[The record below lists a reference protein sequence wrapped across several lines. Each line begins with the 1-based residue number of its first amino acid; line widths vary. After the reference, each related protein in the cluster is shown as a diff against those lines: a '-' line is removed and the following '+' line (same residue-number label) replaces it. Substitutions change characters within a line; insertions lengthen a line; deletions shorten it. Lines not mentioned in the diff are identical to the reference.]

1 MRTSFF
7 TLLLFIIFIS
17 GGVSQEK
24 DTLSVTLDISITKF
38 NKGRILIAL
47 YESEESY
54 MKESY
59 KSADVLVKNNKAK
72 FIFHSIKGGVYA
84 FSFFHDL
91 NNNKKLDTNFLGI
104 PKEPYGF
111 SNNKKGSF
119 GPPKFSE
126 ASLEI
131 NKNSNYKISIE

>member
-38 NKGRILIAL
+38 NKGSILIAL

-72 FIFHSIKGGVYA
+72 FIFHSIKKGVYA

-111 SNNKKGSF
+111 SNNKKGRF

>member
-1 MRTSFF
+1 M
-7 TLLLFIIFIS
+7 
-17 GGVSQEK
+17 
-24 DTLSVTLDISITKF
+24 
-38 NKGRILIAL
+38 
-47 YESEESY
+47 
-54 MKESY
+54 
-59 KSADVLVKNNKAK
+59 
-72 FIFHSIKGGVYA
+72 YA

-111 SNNKKGSF
+111 SNNKKGRF

-131 NKNSNYKISIE
+131 NKNSYYKISIE

>member
-1 MRTSFF
+1 MKTALLTFLILINLTSS
-7 TLLLFIIFIS
+7 IYS
-17 GGVSQEK
+17 QDKASVSIHI
-24 DTLSVTLDISITKF
+24 DITPTKF
-38 NKGRILIAL
+38 NKGSVLIAL

-54 MKESY
+54 MKDIY
-59 KSADVLVKNNKAK
+59 KSADVLVKDNKAQFTFQSLK
-72 FIFHSIKGGVYA
+72 KGVYA

-111 SNNKKGSF
+111 SNDKKGRF

-126 ASLEI
+126 ASLKI
-131 NKNSNYKISIE
+131 NKNSSFKISIE

>member
-17 GGVSQEK
+17 SGVSQEK

-38 NKGRILIAL
+38 NKGSILIAL

-59 KSADVLVKNNKAK
+59 KSADILVKNNKAK
-72 FIFHSIKGGVYA
+72 FIFHSIKKGVYA

-111 SNNKKGSF
+111 SNNKKGRF
-119 GPPKFSE
+119 GPPKFNE

-131 NKNSNYKISIE
+131 NKNSYYKISIE

>member
-38 NKGRILIAL
+38 NKGSILIAL

-59 KSADVLVKNNKAK
+59 KSADILVKNNKAK
-72 FIFHSIKGGVYA
+72 FIFHSIKKGVYA

-111 SNNKKGSF
+111 SNNKKGRF

>member
-72 FIFHSIKGGVYA
+72 FIFHSIKKGVYA

-111 SNNKKGSF
+111 SNNKKGRF
-119 GPPKFSE
+119 GPPKFNE

-131 NKNSNYKISIE
+131 NKNSYYKISIE

>member
-72 FIFHSIKGGVYA
+72 FIFHSIKKGVYA

-111 SNNKKGSF
+111 SNNKKGRF

-126 ASLEI
+126 ASLKI

>member
-1 MRTSFF
+1 MNPKIIF
-7 TLLLFIIFIS
+7 LLFIDLFPKKVVIFDLLS
-17 GGVSQEK
+17 FTRE
-24 DTLSVTLDISITKF
+24 TLASITKF
-38 NKGRILIAL
+38 NKGSILIAL

-54 MKESY
+54 MNESY
-59 KSADVLVKNNKAK
+59 KSAEVLVKNNKAK
-72 FIFHSIKGGVYA
+72 FIFHSLKKGMYA

-111 SNNKKGSF
+111 SNNKKGRF

-131 NKNSNYKISIE
+131 NKNSYYKISIE

>member
-17 GGVSQEK
+17 SGVSQEK

-38 NKGRILIAL
+38 NKGSILIAL

-72 FIFHSIKGGVYA
+72 FIFHSIKKGVYA

-111 SNNKKGSF
+111 SNNKKGRF
-119 GPPKFSE
+119 GPPKFNE

-131 NKNSNYKISIE
+131 NKNSYYKISIE

>member
-38 NKGRILIAL
+38 NKGSILIAL

-72 FIFHSIKGGVYA
+72 FIFHSIKKGVYA
-84 FSFFHDL
+84 FSLFHDL

-111 SNNKKGSF
+111 SNNKKGRF
-119 GPPKFSE
+119 GPPKFNE

-131 NKNSNYKISIE
+131 NKNSYYKISIE

>member
-38 NKGRILIAL
+38 NKGSILIAL
-47 YESEESY
+47 YKSEESY

-72 FIFHSIKGGVYA
+72 FIFHSIKKGVYA
-84 FSFFHDL
+84 FSLFHDL
-91 NNNKKLDTNFLGI
+91 NDNKKLDTNFLGI

-111 SNNKKGSF
+111 SNNKKGRF
-119 GPPKFSE
+119 GPPKFNE

-131 NKNSNYKISIE
+131 NKNSYYKISIE

>member
-17 GGVSQEK
+17 GGISQEK

-38 NKGRILIAL
+38 NKGSILIAL

-72 FIFHSIKGGVYA
+72 FIFHSIKKGVYA

-111 SNNKKGSF
+111 SNNKKGRF

>member
-38 NKGRILIAL
+38 NKGSILIAL

-72 FIFHSIKGGVYA
+72 FIFHSIKKGVYA

-111 SNNKKGSF
+111 SNNKKGRF
-119 GPPKFSE
+119 GPPKFNE

-131 NKNSNYKISIE
+131 NKNSYYKISIE

>member
-17 GGVSQEK
+17 SGISQEK

-38 NKGRILIAL
+38 NKGSILIAL

-54 MKESY
+54 MNESY
-59 KSADVLVKNNKAK
+59 KSAEVLVKNNKAK
-72 FIFHSIKGGVYA
+72 FIFHSLKKGMYA

-111 SNNKKGSF
+111 SNNKKGRF

-131 NKNSNYKISIE
+131 NKNSYYKISIE

>member
-38 NKGRILIAL
+38 NKGSILIAL

-72 FIFHSIKGGVYA
+72 FIFHSIKKGVYA
-84 FSFFHDL
+84 FSLFHDL
-91 NNNKKLDTNFLGI
+91 NDNKKLDTNFLGI

-111 SNNKKGSF
+111 SNNKKGRF
-119 GPPKFSE
+119 GPPKFNE

-131 NKNSNYKISIE
+131 NKNSYYKISIE

>member
-17 GGVSQEK
+17 SGVSQEK

-38 NKGRILIAL
+38 NKGSILIAL

-72 FIFHSIKGGVYA
+72 FIFHSIKKGVYA

-91 NNNKKLDTNFLGI
+91 NNLVRL
-104 PKEPYGF
+104 P
-111 SNNKKGSF
+111 
-119 GPPKFSE
+119 
-126 ASLEI
+126 
-131 NKNSNYKISIE
+131 